1 MGQVEWSTGSE
12 GCVVDITGI
21 KARLEARL
29 RQVQSGRCQQSAQA
43 HGLSQSWMN
52 GSLSVDLC
60 NAGDSQDL
68 ARADKKL
75 NKKHLCL
82 FKNNSRESLFG
93 NTYLQNGNIY
103 QPFIL
108 LVIQGLLFWL
118 SHRKEK
124 TGSGCVCCNL
134 QFAKHFCG
142 LSFWLFQTS
151 FEVWIPLVSSY
162 KWWNRGSEKSLGY

>member
-1 MGQVEWSTGSE
+1 
-12 GCVVDITGI
+12 
-21 KARLEARL
+21 
-29 RQVQSGRCQQSAQA
+29 
-43 HGLSQSWMN
+43 MN

-60 NAGDSQDL
+60 NAGDSQYL

-108 LVIQGLLFWL
+108 LVIQGLLF
-118 SHRKEK
+118 
-124 TGSGCVCCNL
+124 
-134 QFAKHFCG
+134 
-142 LSFWLFQTS
+142 
-151 FEVWIPLVSSY
+151 
-162 KWWNRGSEKSLGY
+162 